1 MRVLGEEKR
10 LGEKMRGNA
19 MDRVKTNSRGFTLI
33 ATLLLLLLMSGIA
46 IGMLMMVNT
55 EGKVGTQ
62 DVQNN
67 GTFHAAE
74 GAIEKM
80 TSDLANVFQNVQSP
94 TASEITGLSALAP
107 TNTLSMGYP
116 VYTLIPA
123 TDANGNLLAS
133 PGQIATGPYQ
143 GLSAQII
150 PVTLTATAQGPL
162 GDEVNMS
169 RTVEVALIPV
179 FQFGIFSQSDLSFFA
194 GPNLDF
200 QGRVH
205 TNGDLYLAEG
215 TGGTV
220 TFHDQVSAWGN
231 VIRWEMAD
239 GNTTAG
245 FNPTHLGSVDILT
258 AASGCDGAKPNCRDM
273 GADTNNAKNE
283 GSINTSANPATW
295 TTTGQNTNWQTISV
309 GDYNSWII
317 TGNYGISGV
326 NNGVPVGGGPTGA
339 TQINLPFIGGAGVTQ
354 TSPQPF
360 EIIRRPPPG
369 ELPTSLLG
377 AARLYNE
384 ASIRVM
390 LSDSPEELPHPGYAL
405 GASDPNNI
413 RLANF
418 NDGTNGVNY
427 TVGVPTSWNAAA
439 PGLLALGGG
448 GSYTTYFATASTAVP
463 DPTNWSSLSGANTL
477 PADWMFSPLTPP
489 PVVTLY
495 DANAPIMTTDNTS
508 GVTQAPPWPGLSV
521 CVPDT
526 PTSVP
531 PGSVPVCPGVG
542 AYPYYTTL
550 AYPTPPAASTTW
562 NLLDGYLRVEY
573 EDKSGNYHPVTAEWL
588 GLGFARGLTPP
599 TTALS
604 NPINPQ
610 AILLFQEPADRNED
624 GNLDQL
630 GATPYTTKKCTKTK
644 AGKCTVYLYTPYPGK
659 PPEVTTDANTG
670 VAWYGDSSQPGGG
683 QSATQYNWYPINLYD
698 AREGEVRD
706 VVGAGD
712 SCTPAGLMNAV
723 ELDVGNLQQWL
734 LGNTGKSGKSVNY
747 ESQNGYVL
755 YFSDRRGMLPN
766 PNGTQVDLAG
776 TLTGDSGLEDSIN
789 TPSQVGTPNGKL
801 EPIPA
806 GKTESPEDVNNN
818 GVLDNWGSQNLGL
831 GLGYIPWNQSNPPA
845 GGSAYLAKDNVNTM
859 VNASAAP
866 DPYLTVAGRIPNCEL
881 EGKQWVSGARHV
893 LKLVDGTLGQV
904 PVRLDNAQGGFTVGS
919 ENPVYIFGDYNT
931 SAADPTWGNPKAN
944 EPAHAAAGVIADAV
958 TMLSNDWTDL
968 SSLINPSNAA
978 GRPANVQTYYRTAV
992 AGGKN
997 INFPVNVCCN
1007 AWAVG
1012 DWGTDGGLHNF
1023 LRQLQ
1028 AWGTTMNYKGSMV
1041 SMYYSTYS
1049 TGTDK
1054 NGGGTVYSPPTRN
1067 YIFDPLFTK
1076 PQNLP
1081 PGTPLFRDIDNLSY
1095 RQSFTPCTVNAGT
1108 GVCSN

>member
-1 MRVLGEEKR
+1 
-10 LGEKMRGNA
+10 
-19 MDRVKTNSRGFTLI
+19 MDSAKVASRGFTLI
-33 ATLLLLLLMSGIA
+33 ATLLMLLLMSGIA
-46 IGMLMMVNT
+46 IGLLMMVST

-62 DVQNN
+62 DIQNN

-80 TSDLANVFQNVQSP
+80 TSDLANVFQNIQSP
-94 TASEITGLSALAP
+94 TVSEITGLSALQP
-107 TNTLSMGYP
+107 TNTLAMSYP
-116 VYTLIPA
+116 LYTLTPA
-123 TDANGNLLAS
+123 TDSNGNLLTS
-133 PGQIATGPYQ
+133 YGQIATGPYQ
-143 GLSAQII
+143 GLSAEIL
-150 PVTLTATAQGPL
+150 PVSLQASAQGPL

-220 TFHDQVSAWGN
+220 TFHDQVSTWGN
-231 VIRWEMAD
+231 VIRWEMAN

-245 FNPTHLGSVDILT
+245 FNPTHLGDVDILT
-258 AASGCDGAKPNCRDM
+258 AAGGCDGAQPACRNM
-273 GADTNNAKNE
+273 GADTGNAVNE
-283 GSINTSANPATW
+283 GSIANGADPTTW
-295 TTTGQNTNWQTISV
+295 TTSGQNTNWQTISR
-309 GDYNSWII
+309 GDYNGWII
-317 TGNYGISGV
+317 TGNNGISGV
-326 NNGVPVGGGPTGA
+326 NNGVPAGGGPTGA
-339 TQINLPFIGGAGVTQ
+339 TEINLPFVGATGITQ
-354 TSPQPF
+354 QSAQPF
-360 EIIRRPPPG
+360 EIIRRPPAG
-369 ELPTSLLG
+369 ELATSPLG

-384 ASIRVM
+384 ASIRVL
-390 LSDSPEELPHPGYAL
+390 LSDSPEELPHPGYST

-418 NDGTNGVNY
+418 NDTTNGVNY
-427 TVGVPTSWNAAA
+427 SEGVPTSWNAGT
-439 PGLLALGGG
+439 PGLQALAGG

-463 DPTNWSSLSGANTL
+463 DPTNWSTLDGGNTL

-489 PVVTLY
+489 PVTTLY
-495 DANAPIMTTDNTS
+495 DANAPIMTPPGDGKS
-508 GVTQAPPWPGLSV
+508 GESQAPSWPSLSV
-521 CVPDT
+521 CT
-526 PTSVP
+526 PSSPVTVP
-531 PGSVPVCPGVG
+531 PGTAPVCPTNT
-542 AYPYYTTL
+542 AYPYYTPL
-550 AYPTPPAASTTW
+550 AYPTVPNGSPAVPPNYNTTW

-573 EDKSGNYHPVTAEWL
+573 EDASGNYHPVTQEWL

-599 TTALS
+599 TTPGS
-604 NPINPQ
+604 NTVNPS

-624 GNLDQL
+624 GSIDQT
-630 GATPYTTKKCTKTK
+630 GAVPYTTKSPSGCRGTTRSPCT
-644 AGKCTVYLYTPYPGK
+644 YTPYPGR
-659 PPEVTTDANTG
+659 PPEVTTDTTTG
-670 VAWYGDSSQPGGG
+670 VPWYGDSAQTTG
-683 QSATQYNWYPINLYD
+683 QSASEYNWYPINMYD

-706 VVGAGD
+706 VVVAGD
-712 SCTPAGLMNAV
+712 SCTPAGLMNVV
-723 ELDVGNLQQWL
+723 ELDVGNLQRWL
-734 LGNTGKSGKSVNY
+734 AGTIGVSGTSVNY
-747 ESQNGYVL
+747 QSQNGYVL

-766 PNGTQVDLAG
+766 PNGTQVDPAN
-776 TLTGDSGLEDSIN
+776 TLTGDSGLEDSVN
-789 TPSQVGTPNGKL
+789 RSSQIGTPDGKL
-801 EPIPA
+801 DPIDPS
-806 GKTESPEDVNNN
+806 KTESPEDVNNN
-818 GVLDNWGSQNLGL
+818 GVLDNWGSQNLGI
-831 GLGYIPWNQSNPPA
+831 GLGYIPWNQNNPPA
-845 GGSAYLAKDNVNTM
+845 GGTAYPAKDNVNTL

-866 DPYLTVAGRIPNCEL
+866 DPYLTVAGRIPTCSL
-881 EGKQWVSGARHV
+881 EAKQWVSGARHV
-893 LKLVDGTLGQV
+893 LKLVDGSLGQV
-904 PVRLDNAQGGFTVGS
+904 PVRPDNSQGGFTVGS
-919 ENPVYIFGDYNT
+919 ENPVYIFGNYNT
-931 SAADPTWGNPKAN
+931 SAADPTWGNPNAA

-958 TMLSNDWTDL
+958 TMLSNDWTDIV
-968 SSLINPSNAA
+968 SLNNPSNAA
-978 GRPANVQTYYRTAV
+978 GRPASVQTYYRTAV

-997 INFPVNVCCN
+997 INFLVNKCCG

-1067 YIFDPLFTK
+1067 YIFDPLFTS

-1095 RQSFTPCTVNAGT
+1095 RQTFTPCTVNSNGI
-1108 GVCSN
+1108 CSN